1 MTPQDKN
8 KLAALIFDG
17 EYNTVKEAIRENQQ
31 QVGSLIS
38 KQINAAQRN
47 TIFDKEGNI
56 NQKGMEDIEN
66 IVNNMLFE
74 SGPAVLPEAFSELSY
89 NQQKNIQKAI
99 KHIFNTPDA
108 ASILPE
114 VQNAVLG
121 LYDYRKSGIDN
132 FNAWLSTVD
141 IFEGKT
147 PRDIFT
153 PVEIKIMETLVKAK
167 NQSELSKQL
176 SEYAELVRGKPAD
189 MFEPER
195 AGISKQD
202 AIKKTFN
209 VEYEDIAKRYAE
221 PEGKATDEGT
231 ILAEEPK
238 LAIEGATA
246 AEQADFNEFA
256 KRQIEREDF
265 ERQYQAEKSTA
276 YGFTETREQ
285 FIARKF
291 C

>member
-1 MTPQDKN
+1 MTAEQVQGMENPILVRETAIDDAMAVELGNYDVKDLETGGKQRIDPIVTVRKMTPQDKN

-132 FNAWLSTVD
+132 FNAWLSTID

-176 SEYAELVRGKPAD
+176 SEYSELVRGKPAD

-202 AIKKTFN
+202 ATN
-209 VEYEDIAKRYAE
+209 GSVSIA
-221 PEGKATDEGT
+221 
-231 ILAEEPK
+231 
-238 LAIEGATA
+238 
-246 AEQADFNEFA
+246 
-256 KRQIEREDF
+256 
-265 ERQYQAEKSTA
+265 S
-276 YGFTETREQ
+276 
-285 FIARKF
+285 
-291 C
+291 